1 VGLPETVPPGRR
13 IWKVTNQGPD
23 IHMMIVSS
31 APAGV
36 TLQEILDTF
45 QALAPNGTQAP
56 GAPIQESDFGP
67 AMGQE
72 ISSAGQTTWGELDLA
87 AGSYLIACYVP
98 DEETGMPH
106 AFVGMAALVT
116 AGGASR
122 RRLPGRLGPHRLAL
136 LPPRPTNDLTMRA
149 NGRRRYPAL
158 GRHSDA
164 WRRTKATSRR

>member
-1 VGLPETVPPGRR
+1 MVTASGEAGATPAVVSEPQADFAVTMQDYAFVGLPETVPPGRR

-116 AGGASR
+116 AGGSVEAT
-122 RRLPGRLGPHRLAL
+122 
-136 LPPRPTNDLTMRA
+136 PT
-149 NGRRRYPAL
+149 G
-158 GRHSDA
+158 
-164 WRRTKATSRR
+164 